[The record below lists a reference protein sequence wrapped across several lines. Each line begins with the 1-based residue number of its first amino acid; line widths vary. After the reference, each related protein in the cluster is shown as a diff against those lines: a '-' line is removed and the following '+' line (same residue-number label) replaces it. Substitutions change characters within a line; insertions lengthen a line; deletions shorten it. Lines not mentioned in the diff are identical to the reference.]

1 MDIEPGTIGWLG
13 TGRMGLIM
21 AGRLID
27 AGYEL
32 AVWNRSASKAQ
43 GLVDRGATIVPSIVD
58 LAKCEIVFVIVS
70 TPSALMDVMLG
81 DDGLLSARDVPSIV
95 VDCSTVDAGT
105 SAQVRRRAEEL
116 GVASL
121 AAPISGNPR
130 QVAAGESVFAVSG
143 ARNAF
148 DRVSAHLHAIAREA
162 IWVGS
167 EEESRLVKLCHN
179 LYLGVMVQALS
190 EVTTL
195 AEKSGIPRS
204 AFLEYL
210 GSTVLGSYWV
220 RERTPDMLSL
230 DWTPTFTMELL
241 RKDFDLGLAA
251 AREAEVPMIL
261 SASVIQLIQAAIGLG
276 YRDRDFLALFEI
288 EARAAGMDIQPEAE
302 RGDT

>member
-1 MDIEPGTIGWLG
+1 MAIEPGTIGWLG
-13 TGRMGLIM
+13 TGRMGEIM

-27 AGYEL
+27 AGHAL
-32 AVWNRSASKAQ
+32 AIWNRTASKAE
-43 GLVDRGATIVPSIVD
+43 GLVDRGATIVSSIQD
-58 LAKCEIVFVIVS
+58 LSECEIVFVIVS
-70 TPSALMDVMLG
+70 TPSVLLKVMLG
-81 DDGLLSARDVPSIV
+81 DDGLLTGPNQPSIV

-105 SAQVRRRAEEL
+105 SAEVRRRAEEL

-130 QVAAGESVFAVSG
+130 QVAAGEAVFAVSG
-143 ARNAF
+143 AREAF

-162 IWVGS
+162 IWVGH

-195 AEKSGIPRS
+195 AEKSGISRA

-241 RKDFDLGLAA
+241 RKDFDLGLAT
-251 AREAEVPMIL
+251 ARQAEVPMIL
-261 SASVIQLIQAAIGLG
+261 SATVIQLIQSAIGLG
-276 YRDRDFLALFEI
+276 YRDRDFLSLFEI
-288 EARAAGMDIQPEAE
+288 EARSAGMDIQPETE

>member
-1 MDIEPGTIGWLG
+1 MEANPNTIGWLG
-13 TGRMGLIM
+13 TGRMGEIM
-21 AGRLID
+21 AGRLMD
-27 AGYEL
+27 AGYDL
-32 AVWNRSASKAQ
+32 AVWNRTESKAR
-43 GLVDRGATIVPSIVD
+43 GLAERGAAIVPSIAD
-58 LAKCEIVFVIVS
+58 LARCDIVFVIVS
-70 TPSALMDVMLG
+70 TPAVLLEVMLG
-81 DDGLLSARDVPSIV
+81 ADGLLAADNRPSII

-105 SAQVRRRAEEL
+105 SAEVRSRAAEL
-116 GVASL
+116 GVDCL

-143 ARNAF
+143 ARAAY
-148 DRVSAHLHAIAREA
+148 DRVSGHLHAIAREA
-162 IWVGS
+162 IWVGA

-195 AEKSGIPRS
+195 AEKSGISRA

-241 RKDFDLGLAA
+241 RKDFDLGLAT

-261 SASVIQLIQAAIGLG
+261 SATVIQLIQAAIGLG
-276 YRDRDFLALFEI
+276 YRDMDFLSLFEI
-288 EARAAGMDIQPEAE
+288 EARSAGMDIQPEP
-302 RGDT
+302 